1 MGAVVKNLA
10 QTKFENRCVRQWNQ
24 VKTSEKSK
32 WWHTYGV
39 RPLFWTE
46 VPIRT
51 CLNLL
56 IMLCAPCGAHLWP
69 YRPHTYGHQICPIWC
84 MIWGWCGPIHT
95 GFLSSDVCMLNFLA
109 VLGVS
114 DFLIFRF
121 EVNYVATESTTTQI
135 SCIPSQMILLSSSA
149 KVGPKRSPVMTKASF
164 RWNRYLSPQ
173 YSDHASPHTYVIIV
187 LFSPAFILPHR
198 CTLFS
203 NLVWARFCTTA
214 PMLPSTIT

>member
-95 GFLSSDVCMLNFLA
+95 GFLSSNVCMLNFLPM
-109 VLGVS
+109 LGVS
-114 DFLIFRF
+114 DFLIF
-121 EVNYVATESTTTQI
+121 
-135 SCIPSQMILLSSSA
+135 
-149 KVGPKRSPVMTKASF
+149 SF
-164 RWNRYLSPQ
+164 WSKL
-173 YSDHASPHTYVIIV
+173 
-187 LFSPAFILPHR
+187 
-198 CTLFS
+198 CS
-203 NLVWARFCTTA
+203 NLINYQANLLHSFPNDLVIVICEGW
-214 PMLPSTIT
+214 P